1 MRTIAKFQ
9 ILAEVLTE
17 KARNCHDGLYRAID
31 TYLKSHPDLM
41 EHDKRRLC
49 KVMNNEKLSLDA
61 CLHAAQNERL
71 PLRTVMQVLLSEQVK
86 MRAAIN
92 TKEVI
97 LPTGSAI
104 EHGNNLLYTNKEI
117 KEIKAELDMVKTKM
131 GELQNDYYDLQQE
144 FEKLNNKQKHA
155 SGWNSGWKKIKNS
168 FFQPRMD
175 SHVTLSGE
183 EILQQTQG
191 GKSTGTGHR
200 RRFSIS

>member
-1 MRTIAKFQ
+1 MKRR
-9 ILAEVLTE
+9 V
-17 KARNCHDGLYRAID
+17 
-31 TYLKSHPDLM
+31 YLIITSQSHPDLM

-92 TKEVI
+92 TKEMI

-104 EHGNNLLYTNKEI
+104 EHGNNLLYINKEI
-117 KEIKAELDMVKTKM
+117 KDIKAELDMVKTKM
-131 GELQNDYYDLQQE
+131 SELQNDYYDLQQE
-144 FEKLNNKQKHA
+144 FEKLSNKQKHA

-168 FFQPRMD
+168 FFQSRMD
-175 SHVTLSGE
+175 SHVTLSSDE
-183 EILQQTQG
+183 TSQQTQG
-191 GKSTGTGHR
+191 GKSTGTGSR